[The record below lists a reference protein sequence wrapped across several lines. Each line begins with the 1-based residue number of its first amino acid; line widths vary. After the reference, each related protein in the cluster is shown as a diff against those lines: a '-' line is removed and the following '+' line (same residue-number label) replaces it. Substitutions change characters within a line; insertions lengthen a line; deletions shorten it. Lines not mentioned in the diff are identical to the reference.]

1 MKTLRHVM
9 AVPAFFCALGVFS
22 SCEDK
27 CEDTMFQIKELSI
40 SPRTRTEGSTILN
53 PWRTNDELP
62 YTRLMLVLQMTKPV
76 LVFFTLNS
84 ECPAVWKNENPAV
97 DLKLVSDGD
106 YNENYPA
113 GSDLSEIVYF
123 SADQTNFISKNQFL
137 GNYVNQSDLTTAYL
151 IFKEAPDQNVV
162 HKLSMKVETGDGKS
176 IESST
181 ISILLKTAD

>member
-62 YTRLMLVLQMTKPV
+62 YNRLMLVLQMPKPV

-97 DLKLVSDGD
+97 DLKLVSDRD

-113 GSDLSEIVYF
+113 GTDLSEILSF
-123 SADQTNFISKNQFL
+123 SVDQTNFISKTQFL
-137 GNYVNQSDLTTAYL
+137 GNYVNQSDVTTAYL
-151 IFKEAPDQNVV
+151 ILKEAPDQSIV
-162 HKLSMKVETGDGKS
+162 HKLTMKAETADGKS
-176 IESST
+176 IDSST
-181 ISILLKTAD
+181 ISVLLKSLD

>member
-1 MKTLRHVM
+1 MKTLRQVL
-9 AVPAFFCALGVFS
+9 AVIAICSTLGVFS

-27 CEDTMFQIKELSI
+27 CKDTMFQIKELSI
-40 SPRTRTEGSTILN
+40 SPRTRTEGSTTLS

-62 YTRLMLVLQMTKPV
+62 YNRLMLVLQMPKPV
-76 LVFFTLNS
+76 LVFFTLTS
-84 ECPAVWKNENPAV
+84 ECPVVWKNENPAV
-97 DLKLVSDGD
+97 DLKLVSDKD

-113 GSDLSEIVYF
+113 GSDLSEMVSF
-123 SADQTNFISKNQFL
+123 STDQTNFISKNQFL

-151 IFKEAPDQNVV
+151 IFKEAPHQNIV
-162 HKLSMKVETGDGKS
+162 HKLSMKVQTADGKS